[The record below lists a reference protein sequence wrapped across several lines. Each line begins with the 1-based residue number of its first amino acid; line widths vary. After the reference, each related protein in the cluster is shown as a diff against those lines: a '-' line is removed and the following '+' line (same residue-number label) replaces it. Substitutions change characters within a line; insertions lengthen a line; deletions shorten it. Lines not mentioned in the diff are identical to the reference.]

1 MTVDEMDIRFDILY
15 NNISSNASV
24 PLNAYEKSVFLSQ
37 AQRDIIIELYSGR
50 NNMGLSF
57 ESTEEA
63 RAYLYPLVKKKSLE
77 IEETNKS
84 NSLYP
89 KINKYTVD
97 RTVTKVINGKEEVD
111 KDKSLLDVMFIT
123 YEYVN
128 NSIPV
133 TPVMQ
138 DNIHNVFK
146 NPFKKPTKDRAL
158 RLDVADKIE
167 LYSSEELKSYDI
179 SYICYPHPVVLK
191 DDDYDMGLTIDGVNL
206 NKLDENN
213 YWKPISSIGDL
224 PESLHPMLVTR
235 AVALAKQAYNQ

>member
-63 RAYLYPLVKKKSLE
+63 RAYLYPLVKRISLE
-77 IEETNKS
+77 VTEEES
-84 NSLYP
+84 SYP
-89 KINKYTVD
+89 NVNKYSVNRNSD
-97 RTVTKVINGKEEVD
+97 I
-111 KDKSLLDVMFIT
+111 MFIT

-167 LYSSEELKSYDI
+167 LYSSEELTSYDI

-191 DDDYDMGLTIDGVNL
+191 DDYVNSGLTIDGIPLQTNDEYNNL
-206 NKLDENN
+206 KS
-213 YWKPISSIGDL
+213 ISSVGDL

>member
-63 RAYLYPLVKKKSLE
+63 RAYLYPLVKSKSLP
-77 IEETNKS
+77 INKEES
-84 NSLYP
+84 PYP
-89 KINKYTVD
+89 KVRKYSAS
-97 RTVTKVINGKEEVD
+97 RAE
-111 KDKSLLDVMFIT
+111 DVMFIT

-191 DDDYDMGLTIDGVNL
+191 DDYENGLTIDGVFL
-206 NKLDENN
+206 TKVDEDG
-213 YWKPISSIGDL
+213 YFKPISSVGDL

>member
-77 IEETNKS
+77 ITEANKS

-89 KINKYTVD
+89 KINKYTID
-97 RTVTKVINGKEEVD
+97 RTVTDEDEKVD

-167 LYSSEELKSYDI
+167 LYASEELTSYDI

-191 DDDYDMGLTIDGVNL
+191 DDYVNSGLTIDGIPL
-206 NKLDENN
+206 QTDENG
-213 YWKPISSIGDL
+213 KLISISSVGDL